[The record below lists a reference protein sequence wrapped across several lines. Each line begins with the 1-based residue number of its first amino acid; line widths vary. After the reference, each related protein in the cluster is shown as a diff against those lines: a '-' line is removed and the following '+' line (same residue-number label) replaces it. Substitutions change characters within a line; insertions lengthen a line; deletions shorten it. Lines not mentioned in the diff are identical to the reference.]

1 MEGLFGVYM
10 KRDKGIELFKS
21 GYNCAQSVAG
31 AFAEE
36 MNMSLEDVLMISSP
50 FGGGMGRMREVCGAV
65 SGMFI
70 VLGKLKGSKTTDP
83 AEKKK
88 IYEEVQIL
96 AERFKKETGSI
107 ICKELLGLLKPEGCA
122 TPDKRDETYYKK
134 RPCVEMVALACDI
147 LESYLN

>member
-1 MEGLFGVYM
+1 M
-10 KRDKGIELFKS
+10 KKEIGIELFKS

-31 AFAEE
+31 AFSEE
-36 MNMSLEDVLMISSP
+36 MNMPLNEVLMISSP

-70 VLGKLKGSKTTDP
+70 VLGKLKGSNTTDP
-83 AEKKK
+83 EEKKK

-107 ICKELLGLLKPEGCA
+107 VCKELLGLEKITKDPTPEDR
-122 TPDKRDETYYKK
+122 TETYYKK
-134 RPCVEMVALACDI
+134 RPCVEMVGLACEI
-147 LESYLN
+147 LEDYLK